1 MKKIFHTAD
10 SWSLLILRLAV
21 GIVIFPH
28 GAQKLFGWFGGHGFS
43 ASMGFFT
50 DKMHIP
56 AFFAFLAIIAE
67 SLGSVGLMIGFL
79 TRVAAF
85 GVLCNMIVAV
95 WLVHWKNGFFINW
108 VGHQRG
114 EGFEYHILVIGMCL
128 ALLISGGGKGSVDRA
143 IAPGNR
149 KK

>member
-1 MKKIFHTAD
+1 MKWIFQTAD
-10 SWSLLILRLAV
+10 SWALLILRLAV
-21 GIVIFPH
+21 GVVMFPH
-28 GAQKLFGWFGGHGFS
+28 GAQKLFGWFGGNGF
-43 ASMGFFT
+43 AATMGFFT

-67 SLGSVGLMIGFL
+67 SLGSIGLIIGLL

-85 GVLCNMIVAV
+85 GVLCNMVVAI
-95 WLVHWKNGFFINW
+95 WMVHWPHGFFMNW
-108 VGHQRG
+108 FGKQKG

-128 ALLISGGGKGSVDRA
+128 ALMISGAGKWSVDRA
-143 IAPGNR
+143 IAPSR